1 MKKVLLTVDH
11 QFVRTPDGKV
21 WVKTIYGYDF
31 WKRYLN
37 VFDCVRIAA
46 RVREVDALEEK
57 MLIASGENV
66 EFFDLPQ
73 YRGSKE
79 FVLRYGAIK
88 KAVQGVV
95 DGCSCAVFRIPS
107 PIANLVQKEVV
118 KAGLPW
124 ATEIVND
131 PWDNFAPGTFKSI
144 FRPIYRIHF
153 TRQVIKYAKNA
164 NGASYVTQYALQE
177 RYPAHARIYG
187 EDEKYFESYYSSI
200 LLKKD
205 YFWRERR
212 FEADKELFTIVHV
225 NSCVTDFSKGH
236 DVVIKTVKELRDR
249 GVPVQVRFVGDG
261 PKREDFEKMAQELGV
276 GEHVRFTG
284 LLTSAAEVRKEL
296 IDSDIL
302 VFPTVGEGLPRT
314 VIEAMAVGLPCLS
327 TAVNGIPELLEEEYL
342 IEQQDVKGFADS
354 VEKIL
359 TDSRLYEKISQ
370 RNIAKAEEYENS
382 VLTERRNE
390 FYRKL
395 KQLTELNEKGYR

>member
-31 WKRYLN
+31 WKRYLQ

-46 RVREVDALEEK
+46 RVREVNSLEED
-57 MLIASGENV
+57 MLLSSGENV

-73 YRGSKE
+73 YRGAKE
-79 FVLRYGAIK
+79 YVLRYSAIK
-88 KAVQGVV
+88 KAVSGVV
-95 DGCSCAVFRIPS
+95 AGCSCAIFRIPS
-107 PIANLVQKEVV
+107 PIANLVQHEVV

-131 PWDNFAPGTFKSI
+131 PWDNFAPGAFKSI
-144 FRPIYRIHF
+144 FRPIYRRHF
-153 TRQVIKYAKNA
+153 TRQVKQYAKNA

-177 RYPAHARIYG
+177 RYPAYARMQG
-187 EDEKYFESYYSSI
+187 ESKKHFESYYSSI

-205 YFWRERR
+205 YFWHEREFRT
-212 FEADKELFTIVHV
+212 DKESFTIVHI

-249 GVPVQVRFVGDG
+249 GVPVQVIFVGDG
-261 PKREDFEKMAQELGV
+261 PKRMDFELMAQELGID
-276 GEHVRFTG
+276 EHVKFTG
-284 LLTSAAEVRKEL
+284 LLASSTAVREVL

-327 TAVNGIPELLEEEYL
+327 TAVNGIPELLEKEYL
-342 IEQQDVKGFADS
+342 IEQQDFKGFADS

-359 TDSRLYEKISQ
+359 KDADLYEKISKQ
-370 RNIAKAEEYENS
+370 NIEKAQEYENT
-382 VLTERRNE
+382 VLQERRNE
-390 FYRKL
+390 FYKKL
-395 KQLTELNEKGYR
+395 LQLT